1 MQTRADTSSALRLRS
16 GPTAFTLVELLVVI
30 SIIALSLGVL
40 MPALGSF
47 FSSTRGPNARNIISV
62 SLTGARNY
70 AVANNVTTA
79 LVFVEDDVTDGPR
92 RTLMF
97 LAESS
102 NQTDFTAVTGREAT
116 HLPDNII
123 VSANQNSD
131 PDLLERNVVV
141 CFLPTGQLS
150 QLSGLNIAY
159 QITLPDGSTQ
169 DRTITSIASVPSF
182 YLYDNTDLIEQLR
195 INYYTGAVIE

>member
-1 MQTRADTSSALRLRS
+1 MRTRADTSSAFRLPPS
-16 GPTAFTLVELLVVI
+16 AFTLVELLVVI

-70 AVANNVTTA
+70 AVANNITTA
-79 LVFVEDDVTDGPR
+79 LVFVDHDVPGDPQ

-102 NQTDFTAVTGREAT
+102 DGVNFTPVTGREST